1 MVTPVFV
8 SDEDFKK
15 LVAVLRLAVPYTGL
29 ILSTREEAE
38 LRDETIKLGIS
49 QVSSGSCTGVGGYS
63 EREKD
68 TKEKPQFELG
78 DNRSPLE
85 MIESLMKG
93 GYVPSYCTACYRNG
107 RTGDRFMEIAK
118 SGQINV
124 MCETNALMT
133 LKEFLIDYA
142 DDRLREIGDKV
153 IMETLNKMPDED
165 FKNTIK
171 ENLKAIENGA
181 RDINV

>member
-1 MVTPVFV
+1 
-8 SDEDFKK
+8 
-15 LVAVLRLAVPYTGL
+15 
-29 ILSTREEAE
+29 
-38 LRDETIKLGIS
+38 
-49 QVSSGSCTGVGGYS
+49 
-63 EREKD
+63 
-68 TKEKPQFELG
+68 
-78 DNRSPLE
+78 

-124 MCETNALMT
+124 MCEANALMT

-142 DDRLREIGDKV
+142 DDKLRKIGDKV
-153 IMETLNKMPDED
+153 IIETLNKMPDEN
-165 FKNTIK
+165 FKNKIK